1 MYTISITSIK
11 PENSQWQKDADPEAY
26 LGYMKWMSTIP
37 GLLYEETIRPE
48 PNVIIKTI
56 TFIDEAAYLAAKEAH
71 STEPIA
77 IQRNQ
82 YNDENGIVSEV
93 HEIG

>member
-11 PENSQWQKDADPEAY
+11 PDNVEWHKDADPEEY
-26 LGYMKWMSTIP
+26 IEYMKWMSTIP
-37 GLLYEETIRPE
+37 GLLYEETIKPE

-56 TFIDEAAYLAAKEAH
+56 TFIDEAAYLFAKEAH
-71 STEPIA
+71 ATEPISVK
-77 IQRNQ
+77 RNQ
-82 YNDENGIVSEV
+82 YNAENGIVVEV